1 MVRSRSLFPN
11 EGEFII
17 GRVNHIEDQYVYI
30 DLLEYEGLPSE
41 DNARGLVHISE
52 VSSRWIKNIRKF
64 VRINQI
70 VVARVLRVDPTK
82 GHIDCSLRR
91 VNSAQRSKKKKEFK
105 YKIKFDNLLQI
116 LTENDDVDLNLDE
129 AYEKVGW
136 PLIDQYNDFQETV
149 EALKEN
155 GEEVMSSLENVPDN
169 IKNAFQK
176 IVDENVEIST
186 VNIIGKIKLMN
197 TDGDGIEKVK
207 EALLEIKKI
216 VENPKDTRKL
226 GLSYVGAPFYRLEIV
241 SKDYLDAE
249 NILSDAIEILEAR
262 SKNTNTSFEF
272 IRD

>member
-11 EGEFII
+11 EGEFVI

-70 VVARVLRVDPTK
+70 VVARVLRVDPSK

-91 VNSAQRSKKKKEFK
+91 VNSAQRAKKKKEFK

-116 LTENDDVDLNLDE
+116 LTENKELNLNLDE

-136 PLIDQYNDFQETV
+136 PLIDQYNYFQETV

-155 GEEVMSSLENVPDN
+155 GGEAMSSLENVPEN
-169 IKNAFQK
+169 IKNAFLK

-186 VNIIGKIKLMN
+186 VNIIGKIKLIN
-197 TDGDGIEKVK
+197 TDGDGIEKIK

-216 VENPKDTRKL
+216 VENPKETRKL
-226 GLSYVGAPFYRLEIV
+226 SLSYIGAPFYRLEIV

-249 NILSDAIEILEAR
+249 NILSDAIEILEEK